1 MIDLNHGS
9 GAQYAP
15 SRPTPDITA
24 ALSAAIDT
32 GLSARQRRLSVR
44 AAMSAR
50 PGLGRACLR
59 QIQYDYLAVPKDEGQ
74 EFAPKTLRIFE
85 AGHRGEDLVASWLRL
100 AGFDLRTERDD
111 GRQFGFTALG
121 GRFKGHIDGCLVGGP
136 VEMAYPALWETK
148 ALGVSSWKDTV
159 KRGVAVS
166 KPVYAAQIALYQAY
180 LDLPNPAL
188 FTALNRDTM
197 EIYAELMPFDAALA
211 QQMSD
216 RAVAVVRRPMHRNCC
231 RARRPSPPPW
241 FARGAWP
248 RAIGIRP
255 VPGPS
260 GAGGQVMIPYAY
272 EFKRLAPQLRLKST
286 YGFFLE
292 GVEAAPVYYFAD
304 QAAFDSDDIEGLEP
318 PDYG

>member
-9 GAQYAP
+9 GATYAAP
-15 SRPTPDITA
+15 RAIPDITA
-24 ALSAAIDT
+24 ALGAVID
-32 GLSARQRRLSVR
+32 R
-44 AAMSAR
+44 ALQDRNRAER
-50 PGLGRACLR
+50 PRTYVSSSGLGRACLR
-59 QIQYDYLAVPKDEGQ
+59 QIQYDFLAVPKDEGQ

-85 AGHRGEDLVASWLRL
+85 AGHRGEDMVANWLRL
-100 AGFDLRTERDD
+100 AGFDLRTERED
-111 GRQFGFTALG
+111 GRQFGFTALD

-211 QQMSD
+211 QRMSD
-216 RAVAVVRRPMHRNCC
+216 RAVEVVQASD
-231 RARRPSPPPW
+231 ARELL
-241 FARGAWP
+241 P
-248 RAIGIRP
+248 R
-255 VPGPS
+255 
-260 GAGGQVMIPYAY
+260 
-272 EFKRLAPQLRLKST
+272 
-286 YGFFLE
+286 
-292 GVEAAPVYYFAD
+292 EAASATSVVCKGGM
-304 QAAFDSDDIEGLEP
+304 AAGHWHP
-318 PDYG
+318 PCAWAQRCWRAAQ